1 MLKIYVVFT
10 VRNFTYHIGIWY
22 VTVMGDKKVDT
33 HHYFF
38 FSSVHNGY
46 VDGQAKHYL
55 WCEKCEWGA
64 GGSVGRCGG
73 GIVSFVLADRDAAFL
88 MGPHMEV
95 TDLKGD
101 LTRNRTRANRAAQTI
116 SMQLLS
122 LTMLIIICNLFNS
135 RICNF

>member
-1 MLKIYVVFT
+1 MGTLTGRRSIT
-10 VRNFTYHIGIWY
+10 CDVRN
-22 VTVMGDKKVDT
+22 VNEVQV
-33 HHYFF
+33 
-38 FSSVHNGY
+38 
-46 VDGQAKHYL
+46 GQL
-55 WCEKCEWGA
+55 GL
-64 GGSVGRCGG
+64 GRCGG
-73 GIVSFVLADRDAAFL
+73 GIVSFVWADRDAAFL